1 MRLSKEQQQI
11 ILDFYFRCGTEDDIA
26 RGRDLIASDAEAAR
40 LYDGL
45 ESTLTELDSI
55 KYEPCPDNLAE
66 LTIAKLKLAASSC
79 KPGQSNLERLL
90 AAEQQKPAFTPAEQ
104 SRKSPVF
111 PRKFYDI
118 MAAAAAMILIAGVAF
133 PTFAS
138 MRAHSQRVTCEA
150 NMARVGQGLSSLIRD
165 NERLSGVKLAA
176 GSPWWKIGDQG
187 SQPQSNTRV
196 AWQLIKQDYVKP
208 ETFICAGH
216 KGGQPVTSQQLL
228 EQLHDFPCRNNISYS
243 FMIICDSM
251 GSMEGKSRRIIMSD
265 MNPVFRRI
273 PECGNRQYDRLN
285 EFEKVLLTDQ
295 LKKMSSPN
303 HGTRGQNVL
312 YCDGSVEYVKQRIVN
327 GDDIFTVRGV
337 ETYTG
342 TETPR
347 DENDVFLVP

>member
-11 ILDFYFRCGTEDDIA
+11 ILDFYFRCGTDDDIA
-26 RGRDLIASDAEAAR
+26 RGRDLIASDVEAAR

-79 KPGQSNLERLL
+79 QAGQSNLERLL
-90 AAEQQKPAFTPAEQ
+90 ASEHQKPAFTPAEQ
-104 SRKSPVF
+104 TRKSPVF
-111 PRKFYDI
+111 LRKFYDI
-118 MAAAAAMILIAGVAF
+118 MAAAAAVVLIAGVAF

-138 MRAHSQRVTCEA
+138 MRAHSQKVACEA
-150 NMARVGQGLSSLIRD
+150 NMGQVGQAFSSLIRD
-165 NERLSGVKLAA
+165 NERLTGVKLSA

-196 AWQLIKQDYVKP
+196 AWQLVKQDYVKP
-208 ETFICAGH
+208 ETFICVGH
-216 KGGQPVTSQQLL
+216 KGGRPVTPQQLL
-228 EQLHDFPCRNNISYS
+228 QQLHDFPCRNNISYS
-243 FMIICDSM
+243 FMIICDNM
-251 GSMEGKSRRIIMSD
+251 GSMEGQSRRIIMSD

-273 PECGNRQYDRLN
+273 PDCGNKQYAQLN

-312 YCDGSVEYVKQRIVN
+312 YCDGSVEYVKQRVVN
-327 GDDIFTVRGV
+327 GDDIYTVRGV
-337 ETYTG
+337 DTYTG

-347 DENDVFLVP
+347 DKNDVFLVP